1 MSVPSCSSLT
11 PWSLGGEIEDG
22 YGFAQNVF
30 AAVPTFD
37 DDAETEAE
45 ATAADHAMALQARV
59 VGASPDN
66 VEVDTCDA
74 ESVCFMEEAETQKAF
89 SLSDLPDFERE
100 SPCASWDGIHASASA
115 AWEEHD
121 AVLQP
126 TMCAQEE
133 HDAVLQPTMCAEDGA
148 ALLMTP
154 TLLVEDAD
162 VDTSPGIF
170 FEPAVPVEDAD
181 VDTSPG
187 IFFEPAVPAE
197 DLPPV
202 QERTVVDKDASLMQK
217 PTLLDEDVAP
227 LEDRTLPVE
236 AGLDALQDTAFL
248 QDVAPSEDR
257 TLVVE
262 AGLDALQDTA
272 FLQDVAPSE
281 DRTLVVEAG
290 LDALQDT
297 AFLQE
302 PTLIGDAGLDVL
314 QETAVLQGRTLVGE
328 EDVLILDVDVAE
340 IATAPEAAGVLDA
353 RSVSSHDSANTEEG
367 CLSRAASVVTLAAT
381 EPPAV
386 ATVPAATVPAATVSV
401 VPATMPGAKIRA
413 AFARLGTFIVSSSE
427 DLLCCEA
434 NASFRGEEPLC
445 CEANARA
452 GEDATHEGIVC
463 FEVHGSAPVENRDEA
478 VREVLLVEETQEGA
492 AIASNTHAP
501 SAAITALAASRSL
514 LGVRKPIL
522 RARGEK
528 RKETPTWSPPR
539 PPPPPPQPPPWKD
552 RLQPQTEQAL
562 HAAVQPQQEVTSTL
576 YQQPSL
582 SLTLPA
588 AAPSLTLWEDVG
600 EGGFGGDPLFV
611 AQAPVATL
619 ATIDQDDKPD
629 EFATEFRRRLLWI
642 RARERRRLTE
652 AA

>member
-154 TLLVEDAD
+154 TLL
-162 VDTSPGIF
+162 
-170 FEPAVPVEDAD
+170 VEDAD